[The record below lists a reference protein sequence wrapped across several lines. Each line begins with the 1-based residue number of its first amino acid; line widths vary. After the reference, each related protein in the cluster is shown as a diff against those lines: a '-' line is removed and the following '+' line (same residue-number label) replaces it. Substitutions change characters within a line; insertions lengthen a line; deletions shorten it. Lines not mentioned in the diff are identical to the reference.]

1 VYELDMVA
9 HTYSIVIPV
18 YNEEDIIDSL
28 LEDICNNMAQLGE
41 AYEILVVDDGSED
54 RTWEILLIA
63 SERYPAI
70 TAYRLSRNFG
80 HQAAIY
86 AGLTMAQGR
95 AVGIMDGDG
104 QDPPAVIVQMFRHWQ
119 EGYDVVYGV
128 RRKRKE
134 HLLKRFLYFAYYRI
148 LRKIASIDIPLDSGD
163 FCVMD
168 RRVVDFILSME
179 DRSPFLRGLRS
190 WYGGRQLPLE
200 YERAA
205 RQGGEVKY
213 SYLKLM
219 DLSISGITSFS
230 KLPLRLAIFFGGI
243 TCFATFSYGLILVLR
258 KLMFH
263 SPTYGVGAGL
273 SSLIVVAAFVGGL
286 ALLLVGLLGEYIM
299 HIFASVK
306 KFPVFIVRESSK
318 ELDSTLTPTHE
329 VPEKR
334 GNEQTGPI

>member
-1 VYELDMVA
+1 MVA
-9 HTYSIVIPV
+9 PAYSIIIPV
-18 YNEEDIIDSL
+18 YNEEEIIESF
-28 LEDICNNMAQLGE
+28 LEDIRNDMVQLGE
-41 AYEILVVDDGSED
+41 AYEVVVVDDGSTD
-54 RTWEILLIA
+54 RTWEVLLIA
-63 SERYPAI
+63 SERNPSI
-70 TAYRLSRNFG
+70 TAYSLSRNFG

-104 QDPPAVIVQMFRHWQ
+104 QDPPEVMVQMFKHWQ

-134 HLLKRFLYFAYYRI
+134 HLLKRFLYSAYYRL

-168 RRVVDFILSME
+168 RRVDDFILSME

-190 WYGGRQLPLE
+190 WYGGRQLPVE

-205 RQGGEVKY
+205 RHGGKVKY
-213 SYLKLM
+213 SYLKLL

-243 TCFATFSYGLILVLR
+243 TCFAGFTYGLIVVLR
-258 KLMFH
+258 KPMFH
-263 SPTYGVGAGL
+263 SPTSGVGAGS
-273 SSLIVVAAFVGGL
+273 SSLIAVVAFIGGL
-286 ALLLVGLLGEYIM
+286 ALLLVGLVGRYIK
-299 HIFASVK
+299 HIFDSVK
-306 KFPVFIVRESSK
+306 KFPVFIVRESTKDRS
-318 ELDSTLTPTHE
+318 SILTPTQE
-329 VPEKR
+329 VP
-334 GNEQTGPI
+334 GEQENGQGGRI